1 MIRSALL
8 AALLSLA
15 ALVPARAQ
23 HAAPPLSAL
32 RLQASAAAPA
42 VYAPPLQESGPAAS
56 GAMLVLGGIAGGGP
70 GLFGGAALGYAIET
84 GLTGCE
90 GGDWCGI
97 FGAFGGGLLGELVM
111 LPLGVHLA
119 NGRRG
124 SYGWTFAASTLAAG
138 AGGLLS
144 TGFGDADFMMFVVP
158 ALQIYAAV
166 AVQKRT
172 ARVRRRREI
181 DRAPAVP

>member
-15 ALVPARAQ
+15 ALAPAGAQ
-23 HAAPPLSAL
+23 HAAPPLAAL
-32 RLQASAAAPA
+32 RLQAPPAAPA
-42 VYAPPLQESGPAAS
+42 VYPPPQEAS
-56 GAMLVLGGIAGGGP
+56 GRQASDAMLALGGIAGGGL

-97 FGAFGGGLLGELVM
+97 LGAFGGGLVGELVM

-124 SYGWTFAASTLAAG
+124 SYGWTAAASLLAAA
-138 AGGLLS
+138 AGGLAS

-158 ALQIYAAV
+158 AAQIYAAV
-166 AVQKRT
+166 VVQKKT
-172 ARVRRRREI
+172 ARARLRREI
-181 DRAPAVP
+181 DRAPALP